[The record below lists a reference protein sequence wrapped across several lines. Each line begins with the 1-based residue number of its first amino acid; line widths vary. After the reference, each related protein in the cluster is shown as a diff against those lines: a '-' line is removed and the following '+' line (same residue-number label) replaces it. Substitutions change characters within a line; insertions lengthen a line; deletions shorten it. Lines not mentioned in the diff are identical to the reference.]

1 MRGQNA
7 EVSTVRILLHMH
19 FLQDKLKYIIPYPI
33 SSAHVSLSNQ
43 HDRGNTARDARLEW
57 QDHTSSTCVTV
68 GDRVVKAASKQAAT
82 ARSAAAQ
89 NLMTFSRAHTPQPKE
104 PAAPATQEDVPA
116 PTVPIHA
123 TGGEA
128 PPTAERRTPTH
139 KHSPQHQRTTTTS
152 FNF

>member
-1 MRGQNA
+1 MSVYPTNMAVEATRPVTLASIG
-7 EVSTVRILLHMH
+7 RIT
-19 FLQDKLKYIIPYPI
+19 
-33 SSAHVSLSNQ
+33 LSM
-43 HDRGNTARDARLEW
+43 
-57 QDHTSSTCVTV
+57 SVTV

-82 ARSAAAQ
+82 ARSAAAKNFNDLQ
-89 NLMTFSRAHTPQPKE
+89 PRAHTPQPKE

-139 KHSPQHQRTTTTS
+139 KHSPQHQQTTTKS
-152 FNF
+152 IYF

>member
-1 MRGQNA
+1 MSVYPTNMAVEATRPVTLASIG
-7 EVSTVRILLHMH
+7 RIT
-19 FLQDKLKYIIPYPI
+19 
-33 SSAHVSLSNQ
+33 LSM
-43 HDRGNTARDARLEW
+43 
-57 QDHTSSTCVTV
+57 SVTV

-82 ARSAAAQ
+82 ARSAAAKNFNDLQ
-89 NLMTFSRAHTPQPKE
+89 PRAHTPQPKE

-139 KHSPQHQRTTTTS
+139 KHSPQHQRPTNNNHVIL
-152 FNF
+152 FLFILP